1 MNHMVDSDPNW
12 LDDLYKYDNVTF
24 LSDCCGAYPI
34 GEVEIVDDIATGR
47 CSKCKD
53 GTGFHDEKDNKY
65 Y

>member
-1 MNHMVDSDPNW
+1 MERD
-12 LDDLYKYDNVTF
+12 KYDDITF

-34 GEVEIVDDIATGR
+34 SEVQIDDDYVTGR

-53 GTGFHDEKDNKY
+53 GTGFHDERDNEY